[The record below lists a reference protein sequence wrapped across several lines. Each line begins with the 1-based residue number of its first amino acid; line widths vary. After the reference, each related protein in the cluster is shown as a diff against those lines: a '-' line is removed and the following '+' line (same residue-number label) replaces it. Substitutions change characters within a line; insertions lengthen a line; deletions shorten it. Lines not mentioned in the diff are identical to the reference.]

1 MCVGDDEAQEGYFC
15 TVFGF
20 KMNILI
26 AVDDGWKLMIARL
39 HTVSAAAAA
48 AAAVYVLSLLL
59 PKPPYAL
66 HLRRRD

>member
-1 MCVGDDEAQEGYFC
+1 MHW
-15 TVFGF
+15 TT
-20 KMNILI
+20 
-26 AVDDGWKLMIARL
+26 GWKLMIARR
-39 HTVSAAAAA
+39 HTVSAAAAAA

>member
-26 AVDDGWKLMIARL
+26 AVDDGLE
-39 HTVSAAAAA
+39 VDDCEAAHRVGCSSSRGCCVCIV
-48 AAAVYVLSLLL
+48 AAVAEA
-59 PKPPYAL
+59 AL
-66 HLRRRD
+66 RLASASP